1 MFPLGLLCAGEQ
13 AEIMSIRANPENPCD
28 CRAEDM
34 GLRVGKTVEMLNNG
48 GGGPL
53 LLKVD
58 ESRLAIARKVAMKI
72 LVRKQR

>member
-1 MFPLGLLCAGEQ
+1 MFPLGLLCTGEH
-13 AEIMSIRANPENPCD
+13 AEIMSMSANPESASD

-34 GLRVGKTVEMLNNG
+34 GLRVGKIVEMLNNG

-53 LLKVD
+53 LLKLD

-72 LVRKQR
+72 LVRRQR